1 MCHKISKKNPQKL
14 VSTKVIISLAD
25 IMPLL
30 QILKFLHTIFYASL
44 EVYLKRKK
52 KRKEKNTFK
61 LNPLSIN

>member
-14 VSTKVIISLAD
+14 VSTKVIISLTN

-30 QILKFLHTIFYASL
+30 QILKFLHTIFKASL

-52 KRKEKNTFK
+52 KKKKREKH
-61 LNPLSIN
+61 I